1 MNDWELSEL
10 PIAFDAPPDDWTPPV
25 QALRTEVIPV
35 AQIGW
40 SDAALAQAVQR
51 STLRGYSKGL
61 RNGLSVGWTRGF
73 FAGLVVASL
82 ASLVG
87 MLTCL

>member
-1 MNDWELSEL
+1 MTAQQLNY
-10 PIAFDAPPDDWTPPV
+10 DAPPDDWTPPV

-51 STLRGYSKGL
+51 SNLRGYDKGL
-61 RNGLSVGWTRGF
+61 SNGLSVGWTRGF
-73 FAGLVVASL
+73 FAGLAVASL
-82 ASLVG
+82 VE
-87 MLTCL
+87 MLTYL